1 MAKYYLFKNII
12 GLFMLFIN
20 ILDLIN
26 FLKKRFLNNNK
37 KANNYYIY

>member
-1 MAKYYLFKNII
+1 
-12 GLFMLFIN
+12 MLFTN

-26 FLKKRFLNNNK
+26 FLKKQFLDSNK